1 MSLEFRKSSAESFS
15 KRWTHGLELSV
26 IGLLIVL
33 FLNLLSWPATIVD
46 ESLDGSWQA
55 ILTYSLEN
63 GLQFG
68 DEVIFTYGP
77 LGGLSSYSYS
87 GYNHAGKYAFEL
99 FARVCMVV
107 FLFRFLL
114 HLRSYLKIGCILLY
128 LFICQLLP
136 GSYETFYFFGY
147 LSWVAAVVFEKRRK
161 QRAPWGLLLVG
172 VCFLVFCSL
181 IKFTL
186 LVAALFCL
194 VAIVW
199 FLVSQKRLLE
209 GGIVAL
215 SFPVSFILFWIT
227 LGQNPTNIPAFVMGS
242 AQVANGYAM
251 SMQLATEAPALKYFI
266 LFLVSGV
273 ALFFTV
279 WKEHLRRIK
288 TPNFLGEPWFIVS
301 VVYAGL
307 FFMVWKQGV
316 VRSDGHIWQFFCFA
330 PLAGWFLYPVVKKRK
345 TLLLFDSAILL
356 QIIVLFAAL
365 AAYYPHLILES
376 PVRWWA
382 NTGSGVR
389 GLLKPGELMDKLAVE
404 LETKGVSLLEKYPF
418 LNQVGERTVDV
429 SSCLQGLVIIPGL
442 NYQPRPVFQDYVAN
456 NAYLQNLNHVYWER
470 EENIPDTVIHV
481 FGGIDNVPPTHIDS
495 QTTLQLLARYEVES
509 KSGDYVLLSRRS
521 DPDAII
527 RSEEKRYGI
536 RLGTPVELS
545 SQREAFALGRFDM
558 QLNLLGRVVAFFYK
572 PPIVKMSLLFT
583 DGTALDYRMNP
594 VTTETDF
601 LLDPI
606 ASDTSQLW
614 DYRNGVPRARIQAI
628 SLDSETAAGSLFYR
642 NDAQLVVTPF
652 TWE

>member
-1 MSLEFRKSSAESFS
+1 MSWESRKSSAKSFS

-26 IGLLIVL
+26 IALLIVL
-33 FLNLLSWPATIVD
+33 FLNLLSWPETIVD

-77 LGGLSSYSYS
+77 LGGLSSFSYS

-99 FARVCMVV
+99 FARICMVV
-107 FLFRFLL
+107 FLFRFVL

-147 LSWVAAVVFEKRRK
+147 LSWVAAVVFEKRKK

-194 VAIVW
+194 GAVVW
-199 FLVSQKRLLE
+199 FLISQKRLLE
-209 GGIVAL
+209 GGVVAV
-215 SFPVSFILFWIT
+215 SFPVCFILFWIT
-227 LGQNPTNIPAFVMGS
+227 LGQNPANIPAFVMGS

-251 SMQLATEAPALKYFI
+251 SMQLATEAPALKYFV
-266 LFLVSGV
+266 LFLASGI

-279 WKEHLRRIK
+279 WKEHVRSFRNSK
-288 TPNFLGEPWFIVS
+288 FLGEPWFIVS

-316 VRSDGHIWQFFCFA
+316 VRSDGHIWQFFCFV

-345 TLLLFDSAILL
+345 TRLLLDSTILL

-365 AAYYPHLILES
+365 AAYHPHLILES
-376 PVRWWA
+376 PVRLWA
-382 NTGSGVR
+382 NTGSGVH
-389 GLLKPGELMDKLAVE
+389 GLLKPGELMDELAVE
-404 LETKGVSLLEKYPF
+404 LETKGASLLETYPF

-429 SSCLQGLVIIPGL
+429 SSCLQGLVILPGL

-456 NAYLQNLNHVYWER
+456 NAYLQNLNHVYWES
-470 EENIPDTVIHV
+470 EDAIPDAVIHV

-495 QTTLQLLARYEVES
+495 QTTLQLLSRYEVES
-509 KSGDYVLLSRRS
+509 KSGDYVLLSKRLESDSMVRS
-521 DPDAII
+521 D
-527 RSEEKRYGI
+527 EKRYAVRFGE
-536 RLGTPVELS
+536 TVELD
-545 SQREAFALGRFDM
+545 SQIEEFALGRFDM
-558 QLNLLGRVVAFFYK
+558 QLNLLGRVVSFFYK
-572 PPIVKMSLLFT
+572 PPLLKMRLSFT
-583 DGTALDYRMNP
+583 NGTALDYRVNP

-601 LLDPI
+601 LLDPV
-606 ASDTSQLW
+606 ASNTSQLW
-614 DYRNGVPRARIQAI
+614 DYRNGAPRARILAI
-628 SLDSETAAGSLFYR
+628 TIDSETYGSLFYR

-652 TWE
+652 SWE